1 MKYHA
6 LAEVYDSLEN
16 TSKRLGKTHIISEF
30 LKKVPSEAL
39 EKITLL
45 LQGKVYQEYDERKLG
60 VASRLVIKALAVSS
74 GESADTIEK
83 KWKKLGDL
91 GDVTKELMS
100 SKKQATLFSS
110 ELTVNKVFDNLAK
123 LASLTGMGTVDKKVG
138 LISELL
144 TSAKALEA
152 KYIIRTVLE
161 DLRVG
166 VADGTLRD
174 AIVWAYF
181 GEKLKLNYDFKE
193 QKIEPENREE
203 YNSTI
208 DLVQGA
214 FDVTN
219 NFGEVAQIAK
229 EKKEKGLEK
238 VDIKIF
244 IPVKVMLGPKE
255 ETIGDALARVGS
267 PCQAEY
273 KYDGF
278 RVEVHKSDG
287 RIELY
292 TRRLEKVTKQFPEL
306 VNYVRSCVKGDNFIL
321 DAEAVGF
328 DAKTGKYLP
337 FQNVSQRIKRKYD
350 IESIAKKLP
359 VELNVF
365 DILYFNGK
373 NLLQEAFVERRK
385 ILEKIVDSKV
395 KKIKLTQSIVTSDE
409 KEIEDFYKKSL
420 KDGEEGLML
429 KKLDAPYKPGARV
442 GHMVKL
448 KSTMETFDLVV
459 VGAEW
464 GEGKRSKWLSSFT
477 IACKSGDDF
486 LELGKVGTGIK
497 EKKEE
502 GLSFEELTKLL
513 KGLVVSEKGKEVTVK
528 PKVLLEIAFEEI
540 QKSPS
545 YSSGYAL
552 RFPRV
557 VRLREDKSVSEATT
571 LSHIKKVVEGQ
582 RK

>member
-1 MKYHA
+1 
-6 LAEVYDSLEN
+6 L
-16 TSKRLGKTHIISEF
+16 
-30 LKKVPSEAL
+30 
-39 EKITLL
+39 
-45 LQGKVYQEYDERKLG
+45 
-60 VASRLVIKALAVSS
+60 
-74 GESADTIEK
+74 
-83 KWKKLGDL
+83 
-91 GDVTKELMS
+91 
-100 SKKQATLFSS
+100 
-110 ELTVNKVFDNLAK
+110 
-123 LASLTGMGTVDKKVG
+123 
-138 LISELL
+138 
-144 TSAKALEA
+144 
-152 KYIIRTVLE
+152 
-161 DLRVG
+161 
-166 VADGTLRD
+166 
-174 AIVWAYF
+174 
-181 GEKLKLNYDFKE
+181 
-193 QKIEPENREE
+193 
-203 YNSTI
+203 
-208 DLVQGA
+208 
-214 FDVTN
+214 
-219 NFGEVAQIAK
+219 K
-229 EKKEKGLEK
+229 EK
-238 VDIKIF
+238 F
-244 IPVKVMLGPKE
+244 S
-255 ETIGDALARVGS
+255 ARR
-267 PCQAEY
+267 E
-273 KYDGF
+273 
-278 RVEVHKSDG
+278 
-287 RIELY
+287 
-292 TRRLEKVTKQFPEL
+292 
-306 VNYVRSCVKGDNFIL
+306 
-321 DAEAVGF
+321 
-328 DAKTGKYLP
+328 
-337 FQNVSQRIKRKYD
+337 
-350 IESIAKKLP
+350 
-359 VELNVF
+359 
-365 DILYFNGK
+365 
-373 NLLQEAFVERRK
+373 
-385 ILEKIVDSKV
+385 ILEKIVTPKA
-395 KKIKLTQSIVTSDE
+395 KKIRLTQSIVTSDE